1 MAAYYHTFS
10 KMKAGAIKNIE
21 EHQPCFESYSTTL
34 LFWIKEKTIQM
45 QKRDFSNTLEG
56 IKLDIKKFKDYR
68 TVEKP
73 LKYKDKVEIEAA
85 YFDIQ
90 IKLNSSGRLHMS
102 HQRLRDH
109 MILIKLGCSWRS
121 RSTLLRRL

>member
-1 MAAYYHTFS
+1 MGNTVL
-10 KMKAGAIKNIE
+10 KIKNIE
-21 EHQPCFESYSTTL
+21 EQQASFESYSTTL

-56 IKLDIKKFKDYR
+56 IQLDFKKFKDYR

-73 LKYKDKVEIEAA
+73 PKYKEKVEIEAT

-90 IKLNSSGRLHMS
+90 IKLQQLSSGRLH
-102 HQRLRDH
+102 
-109 MILIKLGCSWRS
+109 ICPS
-121 RSTLLRRL
+121 RGSEIT

>member
-21 EHQPCFESYSTTL
+21 EHQACFESCSTTL

-56 IKLDIKKFKDYR
+56 IQLALKKFKDYR
-68 TVEKP
+68 TEEKHP
-73 LKYKDKVEIEAA
+73 KFKENVEIGAT

-90 IKLNSSGRLHMS
+90 IKLQQLSSGRLPYMS
-102 HQRLRDH
+102 LH
-109 MILIKLGCSWRS
+109 S
-121 RSTLLRRL
+121 RGSEIT